1 MTSRSD
7 QSTGP
12 TPGKLA
18 RYVTVLGSGSWGTTF
33 AKVIADAAMERGDQD
48 LCVTL
53 WARRDDVAASIN
65 ERHVN
70 PDYLDD
76 IDLPACI
83 RATTDL
89 KDAVEGADVVVL
101 AVPAQHVREQLHAMR
116 DVLGENTVVV
126 SLVKGLERGTD
137 ERISEICA
145 SELHLKPERF
155 AVVSGPN
162 LAMEIARREP
172 TATVVASASEQT
184 AAQIAELTNCSYF
197 RPYRNTDVTGVEI
210 GGVVK
215 NVIALAVGLCDGRG
229 FGDNSKA
236 SIITRGLAE
245 TTRLAAALGARQET
259 MAGLAGLGDLVATC
273 ASPLSRNRTAGRYM
287 GEGYRADELSSVMR
301 QTAEGV
307 KSVSAV
313 VELAHRMRVEMPISE
328 AMNAVVSGSLDVD
341 SLATLL
347 LARDLKSEAPS

>member
-1 MTSRSD
+1 MTAQPAPRD
-7 QSTGP
+7 LPRT
-12 TPGKLA
+12 
-18 RYVTVLGSGSWGTTF
+18 VTVLGSGSWGTTF
-33 AKVIADAAMERGDQD
+33 AKVIADAALERGDRD
-48 LCVTL
+48 LAVTL
-53 WARRDDVAASIN
+53 WARRQDVAESIN
-65 ERHVN
+65 ASHVN

-76 IDLPACI
+76 IELPESI

-89 KDAVEGADVVVL
+89 NDAVQGAEVVVL
-101 AVPAQHVREQLHAMR
+101 AVPAQHVREQLHAIR
-116 DVLGENTVVV
+116 EVLSSEAVIV

-145 SELHLKPERF
+145 SELQLDPDRF

-172 TATVVASASEQT
+172 TATVVASSNEQT

-313 VELAHRMRVEMPISE
+313 VELAHRMHVEMPISE
-328 AMNAVVSGSLDVD
+328 AMNAVVSGALDVD